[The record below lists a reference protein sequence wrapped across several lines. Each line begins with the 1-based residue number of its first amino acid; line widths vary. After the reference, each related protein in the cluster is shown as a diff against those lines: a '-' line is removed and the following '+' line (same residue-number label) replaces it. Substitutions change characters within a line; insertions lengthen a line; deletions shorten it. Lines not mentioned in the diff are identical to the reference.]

1 MPSMF
6 EAALNALY
14 ASGNAFVAMEK
25 AFDLTQYSSFSFSHQ
40 NIKKKLNF
48 CFSGYERNMFK
59 CLS

>member
-40 NIKKKLNF
+40 NIKKN
-48 CFSGYERNMFK
+48 
-59 CLS
+59 